1 MPIENQELNGTTG
14 TIVRF
19 DIDSGR
25 WAVRLATSADTILL
39 KADNLLMVRGETEGV
54 TP

>member
-1 MPIENQELNGTTG
+1 MRCGVAASV
-14 TIVRF
+14 VRY

-25 WAVRLATSADTILL
+25 WAVRLATSGVSILL
-39 KADNLLMVRGETEGV
+39 KADNLKMVRGETEGV

>member
-1 MPIENQELNGTTG
+1 MHPNHVHLVASV
-14 TIVRF
+14 VRY

-25 WAVRLATSADTILL
+25 WAVRLSTSGDSILF
-39 KADNLLMVRGETEGV
+39 KADNLQVVRGETEGV